1 MTDLPP
7 PLDPAVA
14 KRGRESRLLGLII
27 MTMSGLV
34 AGLCGLCTLA
44 FVGGMGGAGSVGDFY
59 NLIALVLGGVPTAVG
74 IAGFVAGLTL
84 YRSGGGGGDLARW
97 IDPKTAEGRH
107 TQARLALGI
116 VSVIAVLQA
125 LARFQGEILFGI
137 IAFFIGR
144 WMIAVDDAPPEPRAR
159 RRRICGVALAALAVV
174 ALMAGEASFP
184 LGAVGF
190 LLAIW
195 VYRGGGREW
204 LGRQ

>member
-7 PLDPAVA
+7 SLDAADV
-14 KRGRESRLLGLII
+14 KRRRESRLLGMIV
-27 MTMSGLV
+27 MTMSGMV

-44 FVGGMGGAGSVGDFY
+44 FVGGTGGSGSVGDFY
-59 NLIALVLGGVPTAVG
+59 ALIALVLGGVPTAVG
-74 IAGFVAGLTL
+74 VAGFVAGLTL
-84 YRSGGGGGDLARW
+84 YRSGGGGGELARW

-107 TQARLALGI
+107 SQALLALGI
-116 VSVIAVLQA
+116 LTVIAFLQA
-125 LARFQGEILFGI
+125 LARFHGEVLFGI

-159 RRRICGVALAALAVV
+159 RRRICGVALTALGVV
-174 ALMAGEASFP
+174 ALMTGVASFP

-195 VYRGGGREW
+195 VYRAGGRDW
-204 LGRQ
+204 LGLK